1 MSRERSLPPSPP
13 AAAALQCPPQ
23 TEIVDRARPFSCF
36 VVIAHSPFPPFCA
49 PSRVQDDRSSGLA
62 QLSFPP
68 FPSLPASRPCSPW
81 HTTNR

>member
-1 MSRERSLPPSPP
+1 MSRERSLSPSPP

-36 VVIAHSPFPPFCA
+36 VVIAHSLSLPFVPHLACRTTEARAWRSGHSPP
-49 PSRVQDDRSSGLA
+49 L
-62 QLSFPP
+62 
-68 FPSLPASRPCSPW
+68 PSLPASRPCSPW